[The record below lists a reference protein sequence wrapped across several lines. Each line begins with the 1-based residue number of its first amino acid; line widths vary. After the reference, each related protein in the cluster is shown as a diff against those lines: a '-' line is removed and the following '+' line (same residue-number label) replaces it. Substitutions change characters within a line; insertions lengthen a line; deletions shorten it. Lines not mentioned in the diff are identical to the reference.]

1 MIVSKRTAQSRQC
14 VLLVEQAV
22 ESPRPLPTGGVCRNV
37 SQCGKPTESG
47 LLMVII
53 ILPTPIKFKKRKY
66 DRMATNMYIRS
77 DNIEWGSGSPS
88 PFKYQLPNIRVGSL
102 VNK

>member
-53 ILPTPIKFKKRKY
+53 ILPTPIKFKKRKKRTRQQINR
-66 DRMATNMYIRS
+66 DPRI
-77 DNIEWGSGSPS
+77 
-88 PFKYQLPNIRVGSL
+88 F
-102 VNK
+102 